1 MTSSDTRSDRRAA
14 TLIGVLFI
22 IGTVAGALSLV
33 VTDPLLGGPDYL
45 ARIAANPGQMVLG
58 VLLLLT
64 MSFAL
69 ALVPV
74 VFWPIGRRHSEP
86 LAMGY
91 LVFRGALETVTYI
104 GGAIGWLLLV
114 KLSAQPEAGGATAGY
129 VRATETV
136 LWDQVIAIPFVLG
149 ALMFYG
155 LLYQARLVPRW
166 ISAWG
171 LVGGVLYIGAPLAA
185 MFNLDLG
192 FLMAPLA
199 VQEMV
204 MALWLIARGFSAS
217 VPEPSRRGRK
227 MAAQTVGA

>member
-1 MTSSDTRSDRRAA
+1 MSSSDTRSDRRAA

-22 IGTVAGALSLV
+22 VGTVAGALSLV
-33 VTDPLLGGPDYL
+33 VTDPLLRGPDYL
-45 ARIAANPGQMVLG
+45 ARIAANPGQMIVG
-58 VLLLLT
+58 VLLLMT
-64 MSFAL
+64 MGFAL

-74 VFWPIGRRHSEP
+74 LFWPIGRRHSEP

-91 LVFRGALETVTYI
+91 IVFRGALETVTYVA
-104 GGAIGWLLLV
+104 GAFGWLLLV
-114 KLSAQPEAGGATAGY
+114 KLSTQTEAAGTTAGN
-129 VRATETV
+129 VRVAETI

-171 LVGGVLYIGAPLAA
+171 LVGGVLYVGAPLAA
-185 MFNLDLG
+185 MSNLDLG

-204 MALWLIARGFSAS
+204 MALWLIARGFNAS
-217 VPEPSRRGRK
+217 VPEASRRAGK
-227 MAAQTVGA
+227 MAAQAIGA